1 MATTKTLFYYK
12 GTAFPI
18 ILEDENIAE
27 CMMYNANEMITM
39 GLRYNVSLTQQKKD
53 YKEQLD
59 LIEGKMFEIIGNKS
73 VSNKKE
79 LNKYLKIIA
88 EHLGVRNKNSL
99 QSLWTLNICA
109 LLKLKVI
116 ENDNM
121 NGILKYKTLGI

>member
-1 MATTKTLFYYK
+1 MATTNTLFYYK

-18 ILEDENIAE
+18 ILEDENVAE
-27 CMMYNANEMITM
+27 TMMDTAKEMITL
-39 GLRYNVSLTQQKKD
+39 GVRNNISLNQQKKD

-59 LIEGKMFEIIGNKS
+59 LIEGKIFEIIGNKS
-73 VSNKKE
+73 ISNKEE
-79 LNKYLKIIA
+79 LYKYLEIIA
-88 EHLGVRNKNSL
+88 EHFGESIPSL
-99 QSLWTLNICA
+99 QSLWTLDICA